1 MVGDVVRPTV
11 ECDVCRTPQAFEL
24 DELSDYRTNDPNNTE
39 EVWVEL
45 SFSEFLKR
53 NWVVKNWAV
62 RTLSVLR
69 STQSQHTFAAERCG
83 HSTECRSESRLELLP

>member
-1 MVGDVVRPTV
+1 MVGDVVRPAV
-11 ECDVCRTPQAFEL
+11 KCDVCRTPQAFEL

-39 EVWVEL
+39 EVWAEL

-53 NWVVKNWAV
+53 NWAV

-69 STQSQHTFAAERCG
+69 STQSQHTFA
-83 HSTECRSESRLELLP
+83 